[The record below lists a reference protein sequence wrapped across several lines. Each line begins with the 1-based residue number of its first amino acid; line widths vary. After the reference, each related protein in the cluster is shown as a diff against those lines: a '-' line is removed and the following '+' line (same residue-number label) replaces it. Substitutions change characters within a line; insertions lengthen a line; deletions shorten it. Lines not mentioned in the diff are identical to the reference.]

1 MATLNFAPF
10 NYGAETWES
19 YTARFECFLVAHD
32 LTELTDE
39 RKCAFF
45 LSVCG
50 SDVFHTARA
59 LTAPDPIKAVPW
71 PELMAKLKSHY
82 APSPSKIASRHAFH
96 QRSQAEGESVS
107 AYVAALRSA
116 ALHCEFR
123 DLDEALLDR
132 LVCGLRDL
140 KLQKRLLTKSD
151 LSFQKAFDEVRAS
164 EIAAASLATIAK
176 TRAANAAQPANAF
189 NTVTGQPDSESE
201 ESDAET
207 YNEDINRLDE
217 ASRKSWQRQK
227 SRPKSACS
235 GCGGNHERA
244 ECRFRQALCQ
254 RCGRKG
260 HIARVCRA
268 AQPMSFPESQTERS
282 RPHRPRTEGSKKA
295 RVDCH
300 SILRNSHH
308 GLSCNQLQRKIQLKV
323 MVEGKPCEMELDTGS
338 ATSIVSWSTIKR
350 IVPQL
355 SKRQLNDCHLT
366 LRDYQGNLIPIIG
379 TRKVRVQF
387 KGFDGRL
394 PLIVVDGRL
403 PSLLGLDWFQSLGLQ
418 ISGIHHLSSNALD
431 CLVNE
436 FPDVFDGK
444 LGKYTGTPVSFNLDP
459 SVQPVRMKPRRVP
472 IALKPKV
479 DAELDKL
486 VAQGI
491 LEPVDHARWET
502 PIVLPIKPDGSVRIC
517 ADYRCSINRALP
529 AHAYPVPVV
538 QHLLHTLGEGT
549 VFAKLDLA
557 QAYQQ
562 LVVDD
567 EAAEAQTIVTHRGV
581 FRCRRL
587 QFGVS
592 IAPGLFQ
599 SLMERLLQGLQG
611 VIPYFDDVLVS
622 ATSMD
627 ELMARLRMVLQRF
640 QKVGLKVKRDKCQ
653 VAVSQIEF
661 LGFLIDGKGI
671 HPTAAKTKA
680 IVEAPAPKNRAE
692 LQAFLGLLNFYAVF
706 LPHKA
711 TVAEPLHRLLDS
723 GAPWVW
729 GRREASAFLAVKH
742 LLVSNDVLVQYSEHL
757 PLVLACD
764 ASPYG
769 VGAVLCHQLPSGAEV
784 PVAYFSRTLSA
795 AERNYA
801 QIDKEALAIVA
812 GVRRFHHYLYGRPF
826 QIVTDHKP
834 LLGLLA
840 GDRPAPQVLSPRM
853 TRWFVFLAS
862 YDYQLKHRPGK
873 QIAHADALS
882 HWVKRGWPKDP
893 VDTVYLPFKSR
904 LAELSVQ
911 RGCLLWGHRVVVPA
925 SLRTTVLRQLHHA
938 HPGIVRMKALGR
950 SYVWWPKLD
959 QGIADHVANCPQCQ
973 GAQALPPKAE
983 PKVAPWSRIHVD
995 FAGPIHGHML
1005 LVVVDAFSKWLEVVH
1020 MSTTTADALIA
1031 TLRRLFATHGL
1042 PDVLVSDNGP
1052 QLTAAKFEAFLASQG
1067 IRHALTSPFHPAS
1080 NGSAERAVRSVKEA
1094 LSKLD
1099 HLPWQERIDAFLLAH
1114 HTTPS
1119 PDTNTSP
1126 AELLMGRRLRTTLDR
1141 LHPTYSVATPLDSRG
1156 GPRSFSQG
1164 EAVYARNYGQ
1174 APRRQ
1179 SLETPLRP
1187 VAEQAPTT
1195 NKPAAVNRPANPDGH
1210 DDRRRARK
1218 RGGQPRSGSLSPKP
1232 KRRLTWWASTI
1243 LRSPVAQAIT
1253 VLRCRV
1259 LGRTARAFKQSRRA

>member
-1 MATLNFAPF
+1 
-10 NYGAETWES
+10 
-19 YTARFECFLVAHD
+19 
-32 LTELTDE
+32 
-39 RKCAFF
+39 
-45 LSVCG
+45 
-50 SDVFHTARA
+50 
-59 LTAPDPIKAVPW
+59 
-71 PELMAKLKSHY
+71 MAKLTSHY
-82 APSPSKIASRHAFH
+82 APSPSKIARRHAFH

-116 ALHCEFR
+116 
-123 DLDEALLDR
+123 
-132 LVCGLRDL
+132 
-140 KLQKRLLTKSD
+140 
-151 LSFQKAFDEVRAS
+151 KA
-164 EIAAASLATIAK
+164 K
-176 TRAANAAQPANAF
+176 
-189 NTVTGQPDSESE
+189 
-201 ESDAET
+201 
-207 YNEDINRLDE
+207 
-217 ASRKSWQRQK
+217 
-227 SRPKSACS
+227 
-235 GCGGNHERA
+235 
-244 ECRFRQALCQ
+244 
-254 RCGRKG
+254 
-260 HIARVCRA
+260 
-268 AQPMSFPESQTERS
+268 M
-282 RPHRPRTEGSKKA
+282 
-295 RVDCH
+295 DCH
-300 SILRNSHH
+300 AILRNSHH
-308 GLSCNQLQRKIQLKV
+308 GLSCHQLQRKIQLTV
-323 MVEGKPCEMELDTGS
+323 LIEGKPCAMELDTGS

-355 SKRQLNDCHLT
+355 SKRQLHDCNLT

-394 PLIVVDGRL
+394 PLIIVDGRL

-418 ISGIHHLSSNALD
+418 ISGIHHLSANALD

-436 FPDVFDGK
+436 FPEVFDGN

-472 IALKPKV
+472 ITLKPKV
-479 DAELDKL
+479 DAELDRL
-486 VAQGI
+486 VAQGV

-529 AHAYPVPVV
+529 SNAYPVPVV

-567 EAAEAQTIVTHRGV
+567 EAAEAQTIITHRGA

-599 SLMERLLQGLQG
+599 SLMERLLQGLRG
-611 VIPYFDDVLVS
+611 VVPYFDDVLVS
-622 ATSMD
+622 ATSME

-661 LGFLIDGKGI
+661 LGFLIDGSGTN
-671 HPTAAKTKA
+671 PTAAKTKA
-680 IVEAPAPKNRAE
+680 IVEAPAPTNRAE

-742 LLVSNDVLVQYSEHL
+742 LLISNDVLVQYSEHL

-795 AERNYA
+795 SERNYA

-853 TRWFVFLAS
+853 TRWFVFLAA
-862 YDYQLKHRPGK
+862 YDYQLHHRPGK

-882 HWVKRGWPKDP
+882 RCPLPEADEDPAAVAPVFLIDDLNLPISAADIARSSARDQVISRVLDWVRRGWPKDP
-893 VDTVYLPFKSR
+893 VDPIFLPFKAR

-911 RGCLLWGHRVVVPA
+911 HGCLLWGHRVVVPP
-925 SLRTTVLRQLHHA
+925 SLRTTVLRQLHSA

-959 QGIADHVANCPQCQ
+959 QDIADHVAGCSKCQ
-973 GAQALPPKAE
+973 SAQALPPKAE
-983 PKVAPWSRIHVD
+983 PRSWDPPSTPWSWVHVD
-995 FAGPIHGHML
+995 FAGPIQGRML
-1005 LVVVDAFSKWLEVVH
+1005 LIVVDAFSKCVEVVH
-1020 MSTTTADALIA
+1020 MSSTMADALIA
-1031 TLRRLFATHGL
+1031 SLRHLFATHGL
-1042 PDVLVSDNGP
+1042 PDVVVSDNGP
-1052 QLTAAKFEAFLASQG
+1052 QLTAAKFEAFLASLG
-1067 IRHALTSPFHPAS
+1067 IRHALTSPFHPSS
-1080 NGSAERAVRSVKEA
+1080 NGLAERAVRSVKEA
-1094 LSKLD
+1094 LSKMD

-1114 HTTPS
+1114 HSTPS
-1119 PDTNTSP
+1119 PESNTSP

-1141 LHPTYSVATPLDSRG
+1141 LHPAYSTPKPLDSLG
-1156 GPRSFSQG
+1156 GSRSFGQG
-1164 EAVYARNYGQ
+1164 EAVYARNYGGYPLWLPGVITDQ
-1174 APRRQ
+1174 TGPCSYRVRLLDGRVWKRHCDQLRGRRQ
-1179 SLETPLRP
+1179 PQTSQQPSTDLPSLTAQTDNEGARNEEANEGQAAGAQTQSGDLLGGPAPLSALPRP
-1187 VAEQAPTT
+1187 GRSQSSDAESSAKQPEPPSGAEGPR
-1195 NKPAAVNRPANPDGH
+1195 ASGRIRRRPAYLQDYACANL
-1210 DDRRRARK
+1210 
-1218 RGGQPRSGSLSPKP
+1218 GGRS
-1232 KRRLTWWASTI
+1232 
-1243 LRSPVAQAIT
+1243 V
-1253 VLRCRV
+1253 V
-1259 LGRTARAFKQSRRA
+1259 F

>member
-1 MATLNFAPF
+1 MSSSEFQ
-10 NYGAETWES
+10 
-19 YTARFECFLVAHD
+19 
-32 LTELTDE
+32 TD
-39 RKCAFF
+39 
-45 LSVCG
+45 
-50 SDVFHTARA
+50 
-59 LTAPDPIKAVPW
+59 
-71 PELMAKLKSHY
+71 
-82 APSPSKIASRHAFH
+82 
-96 QRSQAEGESVS
+96 
-107 AYVAALRSA
+107 
-116 ALHCEFR
+116 
-123 DLDEALLDR
+123 
-132 LVCGLRDL
+132 
-140 KLQKRLLTKSD
+140 
-151 LSFQKAFDEVRAS
+151 
-164 EIAAASLATIAK
+164 
-176 TRAANAAQPANAF
+176 
-189 NTVTGQPDSESE
+189 
-201 ESDAET
+201 
-207 YNEDINRLDE
+207 
-217 ASRKSWQRQK
+217 
-227 SRPKSACS
+227 
-235 GCGGNHERA
+235 
-244 ECRFRQALCQ
+244 RFRQP
-254 RCGRKG
+254 RNRHCG
-260 HIARVCRA
+260 
-268 AQPMSFPESQTERS
+268 P
-282 RPHRPRTEGSKKA
+282 KKA
-295 RVDCH
+295 RMDCQA
-300 SILRNSHH
+300 ILRKATQD
-308 GLSCNQLQRKIQLKV
+308 LSCHQLQKKIQLTV
-323 MVEGKPCEMELDTGS
+323 TVEGKPCEMELDTGS
-338 ATSIVSWSTIKR
+338 ATSIVSWSTIKSLL
-350 IVPQL
+350 PQL
-355 SKRQLNDCHLT
+355 SKRQLQDCNLT
-366 LRDYQGNLIPIIG
+366 LRDYQGNLIPVIG

-394 PLIVVDGRL
+394 PLIIVEGRL

-418 ISGIHHLSSNALD
+418 ISGIHHLSESALD
-431 CLVNE
+431 CLVAE
-436 FPDVFDGK
+436 FPAVFDGS

-529 AHAYPVPVV
+529 SNAYPVPVV

-567 EAAEAQTIVTHRGV
+567 EAAEAQTIITHRGA

-599 SLMERLLQGLQG
+599 SLMERLLQGLRG
-611 VIPYFDDVLVS
+611 VVPYFDDVLVS
-622 ATSMD
+622 ATSLD
-627 ELMARLRMVLQRF
+627 ELMARLHLVLQRF
-640 QKVGLKVKRDKCQ
+640 QQVGLKVKRDKCQ
-653 VAVSQIEF
+653 VAVAQIEF
-661 LGFLIDGKGI
+661 LGFLIDGSGI

-680 IVEAPAPKNRAE
+680 IVEAPAPTNRAE

-711 TVAEPLHRLLDS
+711 SVAEPLHRLLDS

-729 GRREASAFLAVKH
+729 GRREASAFQAVKQ
-742 LLVSNDVLVQYSEHL
+742 LLISNDVLVQYSEHL

-795 AERNYA
+795 SERNYA

-834 LLGLLA
+834 LLRLLA

-862 YDYQLKHRPGK
+862 YEYQLHHRPGK

-882 HWVKRGWPKDP
+882 RCPLPEALEDPAAAAPVFLIDDLNLPLSAADIARESARDQVISRVLDWVKRGWPKDP
-893 VDTVYLPFKSR
+893 VDPVYLPFKSR

-959 QGIADHVANCPQCQ
+959 QNIADHVAGCPQCQ
-973 GAQALPPKAE
+973 SAQALPPKAE
-983 PKVAPWSRIHVD
+983 PRTWEPPSTPWSRIHVD
-995 FAGPIHGHML
+995 FAGPIHGRML
-1005 LVVVDAFSKWLEVVH
+1005 FIAVDAFSKWVEVVH
-1020 MSTTTADALIA
+1020 MSSTTADALIA
-1031 TLRRLFATHGL
+1031 TLRHLFATHGL

-1052 QLTAAKFEAFLASQG
+1052 QLTATKFEAFLASHG

-1080 NGSAERAVRSVKEA
+1080 NGLAEHAVRSVKEA

-1099 HLPWQERIDAFLLAH
+1099 HLPWQERIDAFLLAQH
-1114 HTTPS
+1114 STPS
-1119 PDTNTSP
+1119 PETNTSP
-1126 AELLMGRRLRTTLDR
+1126 AERLMGRRLRTTLDH
-1141 LHPTYSVATPLDSRG
+1141 LHPAYSAQTPLDSRG
-1156 GPRSFSQG
+1156 GSRSFAQG
-1164 EAVYARNYGQ
+1164 EAVYARNYVGH
-1174 APRRQ
+1174 
-1179 SLETPLRP
+1179 PLWLPGIITDQTGPCSYR
-1187 VAEQAPTT
+1187 V
-1195 NKPAAVNRPANPDGH
+1195 RLLDG
-1210 DDRRRARK
+1210 
-1218 RGGQPRSGSLSPKP
+1218 
-1232 KRRLTWWASTI
+1232 
-1243 LRSPVAQAIT
+1243 
-1253 VLRCRV
+1253 RV
-1259 LGRTARAFKQSRRA
+1259 W